1 MTLSEELSA
10 AIEDDLSHLHLLPGD
25 TKLKKARVKGSPKDA
40 SPVGAGTK
48 ARGGLPGYRPG
59 FTVRHQ
65 TLPGY

>member
-1 MTLSEELSA
+1 MKLSEALA
-10 AIEDDLSHLHLLPGD
+10 AALEDDLSHLHLLPGD
-25 TKLKKARVKGSPKDA
+25 KKLKKARVRGNPKDA
-40 SPVGAGTK
+40 SPVGAGSK